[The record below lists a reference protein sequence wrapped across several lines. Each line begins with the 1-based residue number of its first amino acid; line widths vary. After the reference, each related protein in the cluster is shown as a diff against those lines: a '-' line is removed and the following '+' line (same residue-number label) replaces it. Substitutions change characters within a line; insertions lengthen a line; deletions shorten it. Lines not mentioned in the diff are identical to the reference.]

1 MKLQKWI
8 LFFVALALIGGTAV
22 LLPQLQ
28 ARQKPGKPG
37 VRLVMQPVFD
47 EDGKVA
53 RTNSVGLPTTALD
66 YQSQP
71 LPITKIE
78 LTALPPDTIFGRRQ
92 YRAQD
97 GFETAVSVVV
107 MGTDR
112 TSIHKAQICL
122 PAQGWSIERTDMLP
136 VSVTEPQP
144 YELPVTRLII
154 VKKIKQADGREVN
167 VRAVYVYW
175 FVSENKITAG
185 HGIRMW
191 ELAWDLFRTGVLQ
204 RWAYVTCLST
214 CEPGAEEKVFERMK
228 QLIAASVPQFQL
240 VPGATNGVSAA
251 ITAGK

>member
-1 MKLQKWI
+1 MRSQKLI
-8 LFFVALALIGGTAV
+8 LFFVTLALIGGTAA

-28 ARQKPGKPG
+28 ARQKLGAPG
-37 VRLVMQPVFD
+37 VRLAAQPVFD

-53 RTNSVGLPTTALD
+53 GTNSVDLPVKALD
-66 YQSQP
+66 FESQP

-78 LTALPPDTIFGRRQ
+78 VTALPPDTIFGRRQ

-97 GFETAVSVVV
+97 GFETVVSVVV

-122 PAQGWSIERTDMLP
+122 PAQGWSIERTELLHVP
-136 VSVTEPQP
+136 VAEPQP

-154 VKKIKQADGREVN
+154 TKKMKQADSREAD
-167 VRAVYVYW
+167 VRAVYAYW
-175 FVSENKITAG
+175 FASKNKITAE
-185 HGIRMW
+185 HGVRMW
-191 ELAWDLFRTGVLQ
+191 ELAWDLFRTGELQ

-214 CEPGAEEKVFERMK
+214 CEPGAEEIVFERMK

-240 VPGATNGVSAA
+240 VPQATNALSSVN
-251 ITAGK
+251 TAGK

>member
-1 MKLQKWI
+1 MKSQKWI
-8 LFFVALALIGGTAV
+8 LFFLTLALIGGTAA
-22 LLPQLQ
+22 LLPRLQ
-28 ARQKPGKPG
+28 ARQKFGKPG
-37 VRLVMQPVFD
+37 VRLATQPVFD

-53 RTNSVGLPTTALD
+53 RTNNVELPATVLD
-66 YQSQP
+66 YQSRL

-78 LTALPPDTIFGRRQ
+78 LTTLPPDTIFGRRQ

-97 GFETAVSVVV
+97 GFETAISVVV

-122 PAQGWSIERTDMLP
+122 PAQGWSIERTELLH

-154 VKKIKQADGREVN
+154 VKKMKQADGREVN

-185 HGIRMW
+185 HGVRMW

-214 CEPGAEEKVFERMK
+214 CEPGAEEIFFERMK

-240 VPGATNGVSAA
+240 MPARTNGVSAA